1 MPRPDPKWRLG
12 KKIDS
17 RVGVWILSG
26 GGVPIHQRAEGRRA
40 PSASNS
46 HRSGGSTTT
55 LALLQ
60 RARHGDRE
68 ALDVLFARLLPS
80 LQRWAHGRLQG
91 GARGVADTADL
102 VQQAMVGALR
112 HLDHFEP
119 RRRDA
124 LRAYLRQ
131 AIRNRV
137 ADELRRSQRRPLHVP
152 VDDEVPTPAGAS
164 PLSLLLSAEQEQRF
178 RRALATLR
186 PEEQELVVARLELG
200 YNYSQIALATGRPSV
215 DAARMAVRRALLRL
229 AEEMGSG

>member
-1 MPRPDPKWRLG
+1 
-12 KKIDS
+12 
-17 RVGVWILSG
+17 
-26 GGVPIHQRAEGRRA
+26 VPIHQRSKGRRA
-40 PSASNS
+40 ASASNA

-80 LQRWAHGRLQG
+80 LRRWAHGRLQG

-152 VDDEVPTPAGAS
+152 VVDDDVPAPGGAS
-164 PLSLLLSAEQEQRF
+164 PLSLLLSAEQERRF
-178 RRALATLR
+178 RRALASLR

-200 YNYSQIALATGRPSV
+200 YNYSQIALAAGKPSV

>member
-1 MPRPDPKWRLG
+1 VWDPVR
-12 KKIDS
+12 IEAAAA
-17 RVGVWILSG
+17 G
-26 GGVPIHQRAEGRRA
+26 GGSS
-40 PSASNS
+40 SALKPQ
-46 HRSGGSTTT
+46 RSGGSTTT

-80 LQRWAHGRLQG
+80 LRRWAHGRLQG

-102 VQQAMVGALR
+102 VQQAIVGALR
-112 HLDHFEP
+112 HLDRFEP

-137 ADELRRSQRRPLHVP
+137 TDELRSRQRRPPHVP
-152 VDDEVPTPAGAS
+152 VVDDDVPAPGGAS
-164 PLSLLLSAEQEQRF
+164 PLSLLLSAEQEERF

-200 YNYSQIALATGRPSV
+200 YNYSQIALAAGRPSV

>member
-1 MPRPDPKWRLG
+1 M
-12 KKIDS
+12 
-17 RVGVWILSG
+17 
-26 GGVPIHQRAEGRRA
+26 GRRGSST
-40 PSASNS
+40 PNPR
-46 HRSGGSTTT
+46 RSGGSTTT
-55 LALLQ
+55 LGLLQ

-68 ALDVLFARLLPS
+68 ALDVLFTRLLPS
-80 LQRWAHGRLQG
+80 LRKWAHGRLQG
-91 GARGVADTADL
+91 EARDVADTADL

-112 HLDHFEP
+112 HLDRFEP

-137 ADELRRSQRRPLHVP
+137 TDELRRSQRRPPHVP
-152 VDDEVPTPAGAS
+152 VDDDDVPAPLGAS
-164 PLSLLLSAEQEQRF
+164 PLSLLLSAEQEQSY
-178 RRALATLR
+178 RRALAALR

-200 YNYSQIALATGRPSV
+200 YNYSQIALAAGRPSV

>member
-1 MPRPDPKWRLG
+1 M
-12 KKIDS
+12 
-17 RVGVWILSG
+17 
-26 GGVPIHQRAEGRRA
+26 GRRGSST
-40 PSASNS
+40 PNP
-46 HRSGGSTTT
+46 RQSGGSTTT
-55 LALLQ
+55 LGLLQ

-68 ALDVLFARLLPS
+68 ALDVLFTRLLPS
-80 LQRWAHGRLQG
+80 LRKWAHGRLQG
-91 GARGVADTADL
+91 EARDVADTADL

-112 HLDHFEP
+112 HLDRFEP

-137 ADELRRSQRRPLHVP
+137 TDELRRSQRRPPHVP
-152 VDDEVPTPAGAS
+152 VDDDDVPAPLGAS
-164 PLSLLLSAEQEQRF
+164 PLSLLLSAEQEQSY
-178 RRALATLR
+178 RRALAALR

-200 YNYSQIALATGRPSV
+200 YNYSQIALAAGRPSV